1 MSSPS
6 AISIKTALD
15 IKFTKDTTTFYWKEK
30 EELTLQIKNIL
41 HSHPTKLSYI
51 NVYSEVL
58 SNPDCIVEYILK
70 YLEIKTYKSDI
81 EKIGMYSAKEKR
93 NIFLKEILKDCDKEF
108 FELLVEP
115 LIKEDIEKDGSY
127 YIEISKS
134 ELCEL
139 LSCEKLRSLQLN
151 KIMEN

>member
-30 EELTLQIKNIL
+30 EELILQIKNIL
-41 HSHPTKLSYI
+41 HSYV
-51 NVYSEVL
+51 NGYSEVL
-58 SNPDCIVEYILK
+58 SNPDCMVEYILK

-81 EKIGMYSAKEKR
+81 EKVRMYSANKKR
-93 NIFLKEILKDCDKEF
+93 NIYLKEILEEIQDKEVIEF
-108 FELLVEP
+108 IVEP
-115 LIKEDIEKDGSY
+115 LIKEELGKDGSY
-127 YIEISKS
+127 YVEISKS
-134 ELCEL
+134 ELYDL

>member
-41 HSHPTKLSYI
+41 HSYV
-51 NVYSEVL
+51 NGYSEVL
-58 SNPDCIVEYILK
+58 SNPDCMVEYILK

-81 EKIGMYSAKEKR
+81 EKVRMYSANKKR
-93 NIFLKEILKDCDKEF
+93 NIYLKEILEEIQDKEVIEF
-108 FELLVEP
+108 IVEP
-115 LIKEDIEKDGSY
+115 LIKEELEKDGSY

-134 ELCEL
+134 ELCDL
-139 LSCEKLRSLQLN
+139 LSCEKLRGLQLN
-151 KIMEN
+151 KIMKN

>member
-41 HSHPTKLSYI
+41 HSYV
-51 NVYSEVL
+51 NGYSEVL
-58 SNPDCIVEYILK
+58 SNPDCMVEYILK

-81 EKIGMYSAKEKR
+81 EKVSMYSANKKR
-93 NIFLKEILKDCDKEF
+93 NIYLKEILEEIQDKEVIEF
-108 FELLVEP
+108 IVEP
-115 LIKEDIEKDGSY
+115 LIKEELGKDGSY
-127 YIEISKS
+127 YVEISKS
-134 ELCEL
+134 ELCD
-139 LSCEKLRSLQLN
+139 LSTNEKLRSLQLN
-151 KIMEN
+151 KIMKN

>member
-30 EELTLQIKNIL
+30 EELILQIKNIL
-41 HSHPTKLSYI
+41 HSYV
-51 NVYSEVL
+51 NGYSEVL
-58 SNPDCIVEYILK
+58 SNPDCMVEYILK

-81 EKIGMYSAKEKR
+81 EKVRMYSANKKR
-93 NIFLKEILKDCDKEF
+93 NIYLKEILEEIQDKEVIEF
-108 FELLVEP
+108 IVEP